1 MGRKKQYD
9 SERVATAVR
18 IPVELHEA
26 LQGEAESRDV
36 SVNYL
41 IIKGIEIVLSRLTPL
56 STTEQELRRE
66 IAS

>member
-18 IPVELHEA
+18 IPVELHDA
-26 LQGEAESRDV
+26 LQQEAQSRDV

-41 IIKGIEIVLSRLTPL
+41 IIRGIEIVLHRLTPL
-56 STTEQELRRE
+56 SATEEQLRSE